1 MIIGLHHLTAVLY
14 LAAGAIAGAGLGLAH
29 PRMTRWSVWVLGV
42 GVAVHTACFSFLHR
56 GEATPPLNDTAS
68 AVSFMVWIGT
78 LAFLLLLRRARLTGL
93 VVLVAPVAFLG
104 VFYASMSLS
113 LSAPVPAPAPGAEA
127 DAGSVSHAHVLLAS
141 AGLALLGLAGLAG
154 VLFLAEHR
162 RLKRKLSIGGV
173 SILPSL
179 EGLDRVN
186 AFALAVGFP
195 LLTLGLI
202 TGFLW
207 NQAMHAMAWTGNTHE
222 ILTSLAWA
230 VYAALVWLR
239 FGVRQGARRTA
250 VSAVAGFAFLCI
262 AVLGGELVS

>member
-14 LAAGAIAGAGLGLAH
+14 LAAGATAGAGLALAH
-29 PRMTRWSVWVLGV
+29 PLLARWSVWVLGV
-42 GVAVHTACFSFLHR
+42 GVAVHAACFAFLHR
-56 GEATPPLNDTAS
+56 GEATPPLTDTAS
-68 AVSFMVWIGT
+68 AISFAVWIGT
-78 LAFLLLLRRARLTGL
+78 LAFLALLKRARLTGL
-93 VVLVAPVAFLG
+93 VVLVAPAAFLG

-113 LSAPVPAPAPGAEA
+113 LSAPVPAPIPAPDA
-127 DAGSVSHAHVLLAS
+127 DAGSVPHAHVLLAS

-162 RLKRKLSIGGV
+162 RLKSKRSIGSR

-186 AFALAVGFP
+186 AVALAVGFP

-207 NQAMHAMAWTGNTHE
+207 NHAMHTATWTGSIHE

-230 VYAALVWLR
+230 VYAALVSLR
-239 FGVRQGARRTA
+239 FGVHQGARHA
-250 VSAVAGFAFLCI
+250 AMSAVVGFAFLCI
-262 AVLGGELVS
+262 AVIGGELLP

>member
-1 MIIGLHHLTAVLY
+1 
-14 LAAGAIAGAGLGLAH
+14 
-29 PRMTRWSVWVLGV
+29 
-42 GVAVHTACFSFLHR
+42 
-56 GEATPPLNDTAS
+56 
-68 AVSFMVWIGT
+68 
-78 LAFLLLLRRARLTGL
+78 
-93 VVLVAPVAFLG
+93 
-104 VFYASMSLS
+104 
-113 LSAPVPAPAPGAEA
+113 
-127 DAGSVSHAHVLLAS
+127 VLLAS

-162 RLKRKLSIGGV
+162 RLKRKLSIGGR

-262 AVLGGELVS
+262 AVLGGELIS